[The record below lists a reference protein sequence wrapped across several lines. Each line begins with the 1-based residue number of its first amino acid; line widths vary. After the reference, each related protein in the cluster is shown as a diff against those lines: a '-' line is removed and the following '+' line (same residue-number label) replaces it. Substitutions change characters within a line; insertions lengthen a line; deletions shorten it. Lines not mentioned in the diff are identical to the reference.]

1 LKSFK
6 TPYLIIDMQGKA
18 LAGVEENHSH
28 NHCPPTRDL
37 PELALLH
44 QLESKGSGSAAPFFT
59 ESFTPEMGV
68 CASSS
73 SDDFSVLAP
82 LKSQMEAVEN
92 EIAKLVTTPVQ
103 VVAQVAAHSLQAGGK
118 RLRPALTILC
128 AQLCGDG
135 TTQAAP
141 RVLTSAAVVELTHTT
156 TLLHDDVVDEASTRR
171 GKASANSVWGNQTS
185 VLVGDYL
192 FAQVFVTL
200 SKPEYMEMIAPL
212 ALATARM
219 CAGELQET
227 QMRHSPELDEAQYRQ
242 IIALKTASLIEC
254 ACHLGA
260 LSMQADKELTQR
272 LGQFGH
278 YIGMTFQ
285 IIDDVLDLTA
295 SAGRLGKPVGHD
307 IREGD
312 VTLPML
318 RALEQCNEQDSAELR
333 AIIENPEVNEAD
345 VQRAIALI
353 RSSDAIEYSHAA
365 AQDYADKARQILVDF
380 PENTTREML
389 EKITDYVVSRDH

>member
-1 LKSFK
+1 
-6 TPYLIIDMQGKA
+6 MQGKA
-18 LAGVEENHSH
+18 LAGVEENHSI
-28 NHCPPTRDL
+28 NQCPPARDL
-37 PELALLH
+37 SELVLLH
-44 QLESKGSGSAAPFFT
+44 QLESKGNGSAAPFFT

-68 CASSS
+68 CAAPNG
-73 SDDFSVLAP
+73 DDFSALAP
-82 LKSQMEAVEN
+82 LKSQMQAVES

-135 TTQAAP
+135 TAQAAP

-171 GKASANSVWGNQTS
+171 GRASANSVWGNQTS

-200 SKPEYMEMIAPL
+200 SKPEFLELIQPL

-260 LSMQADKELTQR
+260 LSMWADEETTQR
-272 LGQFGH
+272 LGKLGH

-318 RALEQCNEQDSAELR
+318 RALQQCNEKDSAELR
-333 AIIENPEVNEAD
+333 AIIENPDVDEAD
-345 VQRAIALI
+345 VQRALALI
-353 RSSDAIEYSHAA
+353 RASDAIGYSRAA
-365 AQDYADKARQILVDF
+365 ARDYADKAKQLLVNF
-380 PENTTREML
+380 PESSTREML
-389 EKITDYVVSRDH
+389 DKIIDYVVSRDH

>member
-1 LKSFK
+1 
-6 TPYLIIDMQGKA
+6 MQGKA
-18 LAGVEENHSH
+18 LAGVEENHSI
-28 NHCPPTRDL
+28 NQCSPARDL
-37 PELALLH
+37 SELALLH
-44 QLESKGSGSAAPFFT
+44 QLESKGNGSAAPFFT

-68 CASSS
+68 CAAPNG
-73 SDDFSVLAP
+73 DDFSALAP
-82 LKSQMEAVEN
+82 LKSQMQAVEA

-103 VVAQVAAHSLQAGGK
+103 VVAQVASHSLQAGGK

-128 AQLCGDG
+128 AQLCGDE
-135 TTQAAP
+135 TANAAP

-156 TLLHDDVVDEASTRR
+156 TLLHDDVVDEATTRR
-171 GKASANSVWGNQTS
+171 GKPSANSVWGNQTS

-200 SKPEYMEMIAPL
+200 SKPEFTELIQPL

-260 LSMQADKELTQR
+260 QSMNADEKIIAQ

-318 RALEQCNEQDSAELR
+318 RALEQCNEKDSAELR
-333 AIIENPEVNEAD
+333 GIIENPDISESD
-345 VQRAIALI
+345 VQRALELI
-353 RSSDAIEYSHAA
+353 RASDAIAYSRAA
-365 AQDYADKARQILVDF
+365 AQDYADKARQLLADF
-380 PENTTREML
+380 PQSETRAML

>member
-1 LKSFK
+1 MK
-6 TPYLIIDMQGKA
+6 GKA

-28 NHCPPTRDL
+28 NYCAQD
-37 PELALLH
+37 LALLH
-44 QLESKGSGSAAPFFT
+44 QLESKGGGSDSPFFT
-59 ESFTPEMGV
+59 EFFTPELGA
-68 CASSS
+68 CLAGEENL
-73 SDDFSVLAP
+73 SVLAP
-82 LKSQMEAVEN
+82 LAAPIQAVEN
-92 EIAKLVTTPVQ
+92 EIARLVTTPVQ
-103 VVAQVAAHSLQAGGK
+103 VVADVATHSLQAGGK

-128 AQLCGDG
+128 AQLCGDS
-135 TTQAAP
+135 P
-141 RVLTSAAVVELTHTT
+141 EHPSPHVLTSAAVVELTHTT
-156 TLLHDDVVDEASTRR
+156 TLLHDDVVDEATTRR
-171 GKASANSVWGNQTS
+171 GRPSANAEWGNQTS

-200 SKPEYMEMIAPL
+200 SQPEFIQLIQPL

-219 CAGELQET
+219 CAGELQEI

-260 LSMQADKELTQR
+260 QSMSADTDMIER
-272 LGQFGH
+272 LGKFGH

-295 SAGRLGKPVGHD
+295 SAGRMGKPVGHD

-318 RALEQCNEQDSAELR
+318 RALEQCNEKDSTELR
-333 AIIENPEVNEAD
+333 GIIENPDITETD
-345 VQRAIALI
+345 VQRALELI
-353 RSSDAIEYSHAA
+353 RASDAIEYSRAA
-365 AQDYADKARQILVDF
+365 AQDYADKARQLLADF
-380 PENTTREML
+380 PHNETRAML

>member
-1 LKSFK
+1 MK
-6 TPYLIIDMQGKA
+6 GKA
-18 LAGVEENHSH
+18 LAGVEENHSN
-28 NHCPPTRDL
+28 NHRPQAVTAAQVMRDL
-37 PELALLH
+37 PDLALLH
-44 QLESKGSGSAAPFFT
+44 QLESKGGGSSSPFFT
-59 ESFTPEMGV
+59 ESFTPDLGAPCQSGEEN
-68 CASSS
+68 
-73 SDDFSVLAP
+73 FSVLAP
-82 LKSQMEAVEN
+82 LASHIHAVEN
-92 EIAKLVTTPVQ
+92 EIARLVTTPVQ
-103 VVAQVAAHSLQAGGK
+103 VVAEVATHSLQAGGK

-128 AQLCGDG
+128 AQLCGDSLEH
-135 TTQAAP
+135 P
-141 RVLTSAAVVELTHTT
+141 SPHVLTSAAVVELTHTT
-156 TLLHDDVVDEASTRR
+156 TLLHDDVVDEATTRR
-171 GKASANSVWGNQTS
+171 GRPSANSVWGNQTS

-200 SKPEYMEMIAPL
+200 SEPEFIELIQPL

-260 LSMQADKELTQR
+260 QSMNADADTIQQ
-272 LGQFGH
+272 LGKFGH

-295 SAGRLGKPVGHD
+295 SAGRLGKPAGHD

-312 VTLPML
+312 ITLPML
-318 RALEQCNEQDSAELR
+318 RALQQCNSEDSAELR
-333 AIIENPEVNEAD
+333 GIIENPDIGESD
-345 VQRAIALI
+345 VQRALELI
-353 RSSDAIEYSHAA
+353 RESDAIEYSRAA
-365 AQDYADKARQILVDF
+365 AQDYADKAKQLLADF
-380 PENTTREML
+380 PPSGTREML

>member
-1 LKSFK
+1 MK
-6 TPYLIIDMQGKA
+6 GKA

-28 NHCPPTRDL
+28 HHAAQAITAAQVIQDL
-37 PELALLH
+37 ADVALLH
-44 QLESKGSGSAAPFFT
+44 QSDSQGRGSDSPFFT
-59 ESFTPEMGV
+59 ESFTPEV
-68 CASSS
+68 SAACNARDENLHILSPLASH
-73 SDDFSVLAP
+73 LH
-82 LKSQMEAVEN
+82 AVEN
-92 EIAKLVTTPVQ
+92 QIAQLVTTPVQ
-103 VVAQVAAHSLQAGGK
+103 VVAEVAAHSLQAGGK
-118 RLRPALTILC
+118 RLRPALTILS
-128 AQLCGDG
+128 AQLCGDSPE
-135 TTQAAP
+135 TP
-141 RVLTSAAVVELTHTT
+141 SPHVLTSAAVVELTHTT
-156 TLLHDDVVDEASTRR
+156 TLLHDDVVDEATTRR
-171 GKASANSVWGNQTS
+171 GRQSANSVWGNQTS

-200 SKPEYMEMIAPL
+200 AEPEYIGLIQPL

-260 LSMQADKELTQR
+260 QSMNADAETIRR

-295 SAGRLGKPVGHD
+295 NAGRLGKPVGHD

-318 RALEQCNEQDSAELR
+318 RALQQCSPEDSKELR
-333 AIIENPEVNEAD
+333 AIIENSDISETD
-345 VQRAIALI
+345 VQRALELI
-353 RSSDAIEYSHAA
+353 RSSDAIAYSHTA
-365 AQDYADKARQILVDF
+365 AQDYANKAKQLLVDF
-380 PENTTREML
+380 PQSETRHLL
-389 EKITDYVVSRDH
+389 EKITDYIVSRDH

>member
-1 LKSFK
+1 
-6 TPYLIIDMQGKA
+6 MQGKA
-18 LAGVEENHSH
+18 LAGVEENHSP
-28 NHCPPTRDL
+28 NQCPPARDL
-37 PELALLH
+37 PDLALLH
-44 QLESKGSGSAAPFFT
+44 QLESKGSGSDAPFFT
-59 ESFTPEMGV
+59 ESFTPEV
-68 CASSS
+68 LSAASQA
-73 SDDFSVLAP
+73 DDLSVLAP
-82 LKSQMEAVEN
+82 LKVQMEAVES

-103 VVAQVAAHSLQAGGK
+103 VVAEVAAHSLQAGGK

-135 TTQAAP
+135 TSQAAP
-141 RVLTSAAVVELTHTT
+141 RVLASAAVVELTHTT

-171 GKASANSVWGNQTS
+171 GKPSANSVWGNQTS

-200 SKPEYMEMIAPL
+200 SKPEFIELIEPL

-260 LSMQADKELTQR
+260 LSMRADAELTQR
-272 LGQFGH
+272 LGQLGH

-318 RALEQCNEQDSAELR
+318 RALEQSNEKDSAELR
-333 AIIENPEVNEAD
+333 GIIENPDISEKD
-345 VQRAIALI
+345 VQRALELI
-353 RSSDAIEYSHAA
+353 RASDAIEYSRIA
-365 AQDYADKARQILVDF
+365 AQDYADKALHILAEF
-380 PENTTREML
+380 PESSTREML
-389 EKITDYVVSRDH
+389 EKIVDYVVSRDH

>member
-1 LKSFK
+1 MK
-6 TPYLIIDMQGKA
+6 GKA

-28 NHCPPTRDL
+28 NYCAQD
-37 PELALLH
+37 LALLH
-44 QLESKGSGSAAPFFT
+44 QLESKGGGSDSPFFA
-59 ESFTPEMGV
+59 EVFTPELGA
-68 CASSS
+68 CPAGEENLN
-73 SDDFSVLAP
+73 VLAP
-82 LKSQMEAVEN
+82 LAAPIQAVEN
-92 EIAKLVTTPVQ
+92 EIARLVTTPVQ
-103 VVAQVAAHSLQAGGK
+103 VVADVATHSLQAGGK

-128 AQLCGDG
+128 AQLCGDSLEHP
-135 TTQAAP
+135 AP
-141 RVLTSAAVVELTHTT
+141 HVLTSAAVVELTHTT
-156 TLLHDDVVDEASTRR
+156 TLLHDDVVDEATTRR
-171 GKASANSVWGNQTS
+171 GRPSANSVWGNQTS

-200 SKPEYMEMIAPL
+200 SQPEFIQLIQPL

-260 LSMQADKELTQR
+260 QSMNADPDTIER
-272 LGQFGH
+272 LGKFGH

-312 VTLPML
+312 ITLPML
-318 RALEQCNEQDSAELR
+318 RALQQCNEKDSAELR
-333 AIIENPEVNEAD
+333 GIIENPDIAESD
-345 VQRAIALI
+345 VQRALELI
-353 RSSDAIEYSHAA
+353 RASDAIAYSRAA
-365 AQDYADKARQILVDF
+365 AQDYADKAKQLLADF
-380 PENTTREML
+380 PQNETRALL

>member
-1 LKSFK
+1 
-6 TPYLIIDMQGKA
+6 MQGKA
-18 LAGVEENHSH
+18 LAGVEENHSN
-28 NHCPPTRDL
+28 NHCPSSARDL
-37 PELALLH
+37 SDLALLH
-44 QLESKGSGSAAPFFT
+44 QLESKGNGSDSPFFT
-59 ESFTPEMGV
+59 ESFTPEMGDAV
-68 CASSS
+68 ASQNK
-73 SDDFSVLAP
+73 DLSVLAP
-82 LKSQMEAVEN
+82 LQPQMQAVEA

-103 VVAQVAAHSLQAGGK
+103 VVAEVAAHSLQAGGK

-135 TTQAAP
+135 TLQAAP

-171 GKASANSVWGNQTS
+171 GKPSANSVWGNQTS

-200 SKPEYMEMIAPL
+200 SKPEFIDLIQPL

-219 CAGELQET
+219 CAGELQEE

-254 ACHLGA
+254 ACHFGA
-260 LSMQADKELTQR
+260 ISMDADEDTTQR

-318 RALEQCNEQDSAELR
+318 RALEQCNPQDSIELR
-333 AIIENPEVNEAD
+333 AIIENPDVDETS
-345 VQRAIALI
+345 VQRAIELI

-365 AQDYADKARQILVDF
+365 ARDYADKAVQLLTNF
-380 PENTTREML
+380 PESSTREML
-389 EKITDYVVSRDH
+389 EKITEYVVSRDH